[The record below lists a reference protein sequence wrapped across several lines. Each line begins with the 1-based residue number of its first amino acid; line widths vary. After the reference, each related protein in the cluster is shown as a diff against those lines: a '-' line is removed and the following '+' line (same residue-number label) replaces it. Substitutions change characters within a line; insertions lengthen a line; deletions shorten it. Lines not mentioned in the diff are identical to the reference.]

1 MAPTSKPCNFLDSR
15 RQSSVCNYHCA
26 FICYSSEKYSS
37 WDSSSDSWSD
47 AGCTSNKS
55 NPAITGKLLLFNCLL
70 GVDVLISC
78 QEKKEESC
86 SPLQTNILFCFIY
99 LFIVFFVCLFFL
111 FAIVTVH
118 VNRLELK
125 GIQARSRWNPA
136 WSGRDKVTSI
146 FDLEL

>member
-1 MAPTSKPCNFLDSR
+1 MALTSKHCNFLDSG

-37 WDSSSDSWSD
+37 WDPSSDSWSD
-47 AGCTSNKS
+47 AGCSSNKS

-78 QEKKEESC
+78 KEKKRNLAHLYKQIFC
-86 SPLQTNILFCFIY
+86 SGLFIY
-99 LFIVFFVCLFFL
+99 FLVFFVCLFFL